1 MSFVSSFLII
11 MIIFKILVQES
22 GRKDR
27 GYVGEMEK
35 GVGVLT
41 EEGQLIE
48 GYIAL
53 DWSERS

>member
-1 MSFVSSFLII
+1 
-11 MIIFKILVQES
+11 MIIFKILVQEV